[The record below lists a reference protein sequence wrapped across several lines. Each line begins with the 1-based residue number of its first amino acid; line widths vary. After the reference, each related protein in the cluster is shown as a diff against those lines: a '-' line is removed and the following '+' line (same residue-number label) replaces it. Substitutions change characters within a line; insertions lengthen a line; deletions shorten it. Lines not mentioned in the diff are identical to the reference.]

1 MCTFT
6 VQFKK
11 MQEKRIRKF
20 KEVIHRRQ
28 PNITVILENV
38 HDQHNIGA
46 VLRTCD
52 SIGIMEIFILQSRED
67 FRVTNVTLGQRT
79 SAGARKWVDV
89 HLYNDL
95 DACFKH
101 IKSKYS
107 KIYATHLDSDSKS
120 LHELDLTDSVALLFG
135 NERDGVSQEALARC
149 DGNFI
154 VPQVGFVQSLNIS
167 VACAVTLY
175 EAFRQRNEKGFYS
188 DNPQLNKS
196 EQENLYAEYL
206 RRHEERVNNKKIFP
220 KG

>member
-1 MCTFT
+1 ME
-6 VQFKK
+6 
-11 MQEKRIRKF
+11 EKREKRF

-52 SIGIMEIFILQSRED
+52 SIGIMEVYVLQSRDD
-67 FRVTNVTLGQRT
+67 FKVSNITLGKRT

-95 DACFKH
+95 EKCFQH
-101 IKSKYS
+101 IRSKYD
-107 KIYATHLDSDSKS
+107 KIYATHLDADAKN
-120 LHELDLTDSVALLFG
+120 LHDLNLSESVALLFG
-135 NERDGVSQEALARC
+135 NERDGVSKEALAHC

-154 VPQVGFVQSLNIS
+154 IPQMGFIKSLNIS

-175 EAFRQRNEKGFYS
+175 EAFRQRDVKGMYT
-188 DNPQLNKS
+188 DNPALNP
-196 EQENLYAEYL
+196 EQQAALFEDYKI
-206 RRHEERVNNKKIFP
+206 RHEEQVKNKKIWS
-220 KG
+220 K